1 MGRKRTKQQL
11 EKALTALKN
20 KTPKFKLMLDSKTI
34 ITVSKMEKVE
44 FWKQKY
50 PNAKLI

>member
-1 MGRKRTKQQL
+1 
-11 EKALTALKN
+11 
-20 KTPKFKLMLDSKTI
+20 MLDLKTI

-50 PNAKLI
+50 SYGFYKRSRI